1 MERFLVW
8 KRLNVLTTPFE
19 MPDHPPVSR
28 MPVCLTMKMTPRVL
42 EVIAGFR
49 ENSGFFPGGRM
60 RVRFGECV
68 LDSETRELLVA
79 GKTVHLTPKAFDL
92 LAILIE
98 NRPRAL
104 SKTEIHEKLWP
115 DTFVADG
122 TLTSLLAEVRSAI
135 RDEEHEKHLIR
146 TVHRF
151 GYAFSGSAETEA
163 AAGPRAIPRAAFA
176 YRLYWRSR
184 EFALE
189 EGENVLG
196 RDPRASIFLDDAS
209 VSRRHARIVTSGG
222 GALIEDLRSK
232 NGTFVRGAAIE
243 APSRI
248 ADGDE
253 IRLGSVPLTFRVFPL
268 SGSTETTGGR

>member
-1 MERFLVW
+1 
-8 KRLNVLTTPFE
+8 
-19 MPDHPPVSR
+19 
-28 MPVCLTMKMTPRVL
+28 
-42 EVIAGFR
+42 
-49 ENSGFFPGGRM
+49 M

-68 LDSETRELLVA
+68 LDSETRELLVG
-79 GKTVHLTPKAFDL
+79 GKTVHLHPKAFDL
-92 LAILIE
+92 LEILIE

-115 DTFVADG
+115 NTFVSDG

-135 RDEEHEKHLIR
+135 CDEDEKRLIR

-151 GYAFSGSAETEA
+151 GYAFSGSAQIEA
-163 AAGPRAIPRAAFA
+163 AAPKGTSRAAFA

-189 EGENVLG
+189 EGDNVLG

-209 VSRRHARIVTSGG
+209 VSRHHARIVTSGG
-222 GALIEDLRSK
+222 GAVIEDLHSK
-232 NGTFVRGAAIE
+232 NGTFVRGAPIGT
-243 APSRI
+243 PSRI

-253 IRLGSVPLTFRVFPL
+253 IRLGSVPLTFRAFLL
-268 SGSTETTGGR
+268 SGSTETSGGR

>member
-1 MERFLVW
+1 
-8 KRLNVLTTPFE
+8 
-19 MPDHPPVSR
+19 
-28 MPVCLTMKMTPRVL
+28 
-42 EVIAGFR
+42 
-49 ENSGFFPGGRM
+49 M
-60 RVRFGECV
+60 RVRFGACV
-68 LDSETRELLVA
+68 LDSETRELLVG
-79 GKTVHLTPKAFDL
+79 GKTVHLTPKAFQL

-104 SKTEIHEKLWP
+104 SKAEIHEKLWP
-115 DTFVADG
+115 GTFVSDG

-135 RDEEHEKHLIR
+135 GDEEHEKRLIR

-151 GYAFSGSAETEA
+151 GYAFAGAAEAEGSGPK
-163 AAGPRAIPRAAFA
+163 GPVRAAFA

-189 EGENVLG
+189 EGENLLG
-196 RDPRASIFLDDAS
+196 RDPRARIFLNDTT
-209 VSRRHARIVTSGG
+209 VSHRHARIVTSGG
-222 GALIEDLRSK
+222 GAVIEDLQSK
-232 NGTFVRGAAIE
+232 NGTFVRGASIE

-268 SGSTETTGGR
+268 SGSTETAGGR

>member
-1 MERFLVW
+1 
-8 KRLNVLTTPFE
+8 
-19 MPDHPPVSR
+19 
-28 MPVCLTMKMTPRVL
+28 
-42 EVIAGFR
+42 
-49 ENSGFFPGGRM
+49 M

-68 LDSETRELLVA
+68 LDSETRELLV
-79 GKTVHLTPKAFDL
+79 GGEMVHLTPKAFDL

-115 DTFVADG
+115 NTFVADG

-135 RDEEHEKHLIR
+135 GDDDEKRLVR

-151 GYAFSGSAETEA
+151 GYAFSGSAETEKVA
-163 AAGPRAIPRAAFA
+163 PRRMPRAAFA

-196 RDPRASIFLDDAS
+196 RDPGVSVFLDDPN
-209 VSRRHARIVTSGG
+209 VSRRHARIVISGE
-222 GALIEDLRSK
+222 GALIEDLQSK
-232 NGTFVRGAAIE
+232 NGTFVRGARIE

-248 ADGDE
+248 ADGDK
-253 IRLGSVPLTFRVFPL
+253 IRLGSVPLTFRAFPL
-268 SGSTETTGGR
+268 SGSTETSGRE

>member
-1 MERFLVW
+1 
-8 KRLNVLTTPFE
+8 
-19 MPDHPPVSR
+19 
-28 MPVCLTMKMTPRVL
+28 
-42 EVIAGFR
+42 
-49 ENSGFFPGGRM
+49 M
-60 RVRFGECV
+60 RVRFRECV
-68 LDSETRELLVA
+68 LDSETRELLV
-79 GKTVHLTPKAFDL
+79 GGETVHLTPKAFDL

-104 SKTEIHEKLWP
+104 SKAEIHEKLWP
-115 DTFVADG
+115 GTFVSEG

-135 RDEEHEKHLIR
+135 GDDQHEKLWIR

-151 GYAFSGSAETEA
+151 GYAFSGSAEIEGATKKT
-163 AAGPRAIPRAAFA
+163 PRAAFA
-176 YRLYWRSR
+176 YRLYQHSR

-196 RDPRASIFLDDAS
+196 RDPHVNVFLDYTS
-209 VSRRHARIVTSGG
+209 VSRRHARIVISGE
-222 GALIEDLRSK
+222 GAQIEDLQSK
-232 NGTFVRGAAIE
+232 NGTFVRGARIE

-268 SGSTETTGGR
+268 SGSTETASRQ

>member
-1 MERFLVW
+1 
-8 KRLNVLTTPFE
+8 
-19 MPDHPPVSR
+19 
-28 MPVCLTMKMTPRVL
+28 
-42 EVIAGFR
+42 
-49 ENSGFFPGGRM
+49 M

-68 LDSETRELLVA
+68 LDLETRELLVG
-79 GKTVHLTPKAFDL
+79 GKPIHLTPKAFDL

-104 SKTEIHEKLWP
+104 SKSEIHEKLWP
-115 DTFVADG
+115 ETFVSDG

-135 RDEEHEKHLIR
+135 GDEDEKRLIR

-151 GYAFSGSAETEA
+151 GYAFSGSAETED
-163 AAGPRAIPRAAFA
+163 AGPRGIPRAAFA

-196 RDPRASIFLDDAS
+196 RDPRAGIFLDDAS
-209 VSRRHARIVTSGG
+209 VSRRHARIVISGEE
-222 GALIEDLRSK
+222 ALVEDLQSK

-243 APSRI
+243 ARSRI

-268 SGSTETTGGR
+268 AGSTETAGGR

>member
-1 MERFLVW
+1 MRIRF
-8 KRLNVLTTPFE
+8 R
-19 MPDHPPVSR
+19 
-28 MPVCLTMKMTPRVL
+28 
-42 EVIAGFR
+42 
-49 ENSGFFPGGRM
+49 
-60 RVRFGECV
+60 ECV
-68 LDSETRELLVA
+68 LALETRELLV
-79 GKTVHLTPKAFDL
+79 GGNSVHLAPKAFDL

-104 SKTEIHEKLWP
+104 SKAEIHEKLWP
-115 DTFVADG
+115 STFVSEG

-135 RDEEHEKHLIR
+135 GDEEHEKRLIR

-151 GYAFSGSAETEA
+151 GYAFAGAVEIEG
-163 AAGPRAIPRAAFA
+163 AGPRGLARAAFA

-196 RDPRASIFLDDAS
+196 RDPRAGIFLDDTS

-222 GALIEDLRSK
+222 EALIEDLHSK
-232 NGTFVRGAAIE
+232 NGTFVRGASIE

-248 ADGDE
+248 ADGDG
-253 IRLGSVPLTFRVFPL
+253 IQLGSVPLTFRVFPL
-268 SGSTETTGGR
+268 SGSTETARDRRP

>member
-1 MERFLVW
+1 
-8 KRLNVLTTPFE
+8 
-19 MPDHPPVSR
+19 
-28 MPVCLTMKMTPRVL
+28 
-42 EVIAGFR
+42 
-49 ENSGFFPGGRM
+49 M

-68 LDSETRELLVA
+68 LDSETRELLV
-79 GKTVHLTPKAFDL
+79 GGETVHLTPKAFDL

-98 NRPRAL
+98 KRPRAL

-135 RDEEHEKHLIR
+135 GDDDKKRLVR

-151 GYAFSGSAETEA
+151 GYAFSGSAETESVA
-163 AAGPRAIPRAAFA
+163 PGRMPRAAFA

-196 RDPRASIFLDDAS
+196 RDPGVSVFLDDPN
-209 VSRRHARIVTSGG
+209 VSRRHARIVIGGG
-222 GALIEDLRSK
+222 GAVIEDLQSK
-232 NGTFVRGAAIE
+232 NGTFVRGARIG

-248 ADGDE
+248 ADGDK
-253 IRLGSVPLTFRVFPL
+253 IRLGSVPLTFRAFPL
-268 SGSTETTGGR
+268 SGSTETSGRK